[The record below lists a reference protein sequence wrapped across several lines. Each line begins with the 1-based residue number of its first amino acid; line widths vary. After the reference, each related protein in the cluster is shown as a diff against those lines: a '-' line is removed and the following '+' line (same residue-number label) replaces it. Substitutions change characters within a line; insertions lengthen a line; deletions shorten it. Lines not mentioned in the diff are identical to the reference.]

1 MSELD
6 TMSLDELK
14 EQATMLEISYP
25 ANILAETLIKKI
37 NAVLSGDDPEDAKPA
52 KAAKAVAVPVEDKN
66 KRVWIVIAEDPVDS
80 QPAFVSVNGKSFRI
94 KRGIPVEVPEYILY
108 TLRSAKKS
116 QLNPETKEWR
126 QIDTFPFYLTEAPA
140 A

>member
-1 MSELD
+1 MSELNN
-6 TMSLDELK
+6 MSLDELK

-25 ANILAETLIKKI
+25 SNILAETLIKKI
-37 NAVLSGDDPEDAKPA
+37 NAVLLGDDPEDAKPS
-52 KAAKAVAVPVEDKN
+52 KAVAVTVEN
-66 KRVWIVIAEDPVDS
+66 KSKKVWIVIAEDPVDS